1 MPDVSPDV
9 VLAQLQPIFQEAL
22 NEPNLTVTRS
32 SNANN
37 TKNWDSLAHIE
48 LIEMV
53 ESHFKVRF
61 ALGELEELKEVGDLV
76 DFIVAKVAAK
86 G

>member
-1 MPDVSPDV
+1 MPEVSSEA
-9 VLAQLQPIFQEAL
+9 VLTQLQPIFQEAL
-22 NEPNLTVTRS
+22 NDPKLTVTRG
-32 SNANN
+32 SNAMN

-61 ALGELEELKEVGDLV
+61 ALGELQDLKEVGDLV
-76 DFIVAKVAAK
+76 DLVVEKSAKK
-86 G
+86 